1 MSAIKAVALIEPLV
15 DVVDPKQVNCSHAV
29 IKEIDIQTGKNKK
42 YLSTLSQKNHSSE
55 S

>member
-29 IKEIDIQTGKNKK
+29 IKEIDIQTGKNKIFID
-42 YLSTLSQKNHSSE
+42 LE
-55 S
+55 SKKSF